1 MLDGAPPTEMALQI
15 RNEKHLKHVGVA
27 MRRPRARASC
37 IKGQADEDTKQWE
50 LLLFSIADSSELADL
65 ESLLVQLAPSTC
77 YVSADLEHLQGVGDG
92 KKLHALL
99 QTHGVASVYVKK
111 NVFLDVRGVETHVSR
126 LVGAETMAVLPDVLS
141 CKLAAGSLACLLDA
155 LGAVTDTD
163 AFGCYTLQKGS
174 LESAMQ
180 LDSAALRSLNLLPE
194 PSATATGGGTFG
206 GSVLEILNRGKTLMG
221 RRLLERWIRQPLLDV
236 EQIETRQRVVQLFV
250 NDSSLRMELLDEG
263 MKALP
268 DLGRLA
274 TCLETKKH
282 AKITDLVSVY
292 DAAVGAMP
300 RVLQCLKSANV
311 GRSGD
316 DTIANLVK
324 PMFVAPLD
332 KVLADLRGYT
342 ELVEEVV
349 DLDSRPTL
357 VVNAKHDENLQAL
370 REEWDGILADIEEEH
385 QNALDNIGGEI
396 KCEKDK
402 VRGFAFRVINKKEE
416 ARLSKLPHVH
426 ICQVLVSG
434 VLFTTTKLKALADD
448 YRRVRGEYEERQS
461 HLLSAAVDVAS
472 TYVPVLEAA
481 TAILAELD
489 VLLGFAHA
497 ACHAGSGYCRPMLD
511 ANGDCIVL
519 TSARHPCVE
528 LQDGVDFIPND
539 YAFDR
544 EQSRFQLVTG
554 PNMGGKS
561 TYIRQLGTIAV
572 MAQIG
577 SFVPAEVA
585 RLPVFDKLL
594 VRVGAGDL
602 QQRGVS
608 TFMLEM
614 LEASAILHKATERSL
629 VIIDEL
635 GRGTSTYDGFGLA
648 WAISEYLLTKA
659 RSLCLF
665 ATHFH
670 ELTALEREHPRGF
683 QNKHVTAVASDR
695 DITMVYQVRDGP
707 CMESFG
713 VHVAS
718 MAGFPPSVIQCAR
731 RKSQELEGFER
742 ALGTS
747 QDSCG
752 GEKCAK
758 RSAEETSLLDETRQ
772 APSSKRIALDKRLV
786 AAFAALPLD
795 KLTRTEALS
804 AVRELVVNEGS
815 GS

>member
-1 MLDGAPPTEMALQI
+1 MADRDDDEAQEVLEQAQAEVALQI
-15 RNEKHLKHVGVA
+15 RNEKHLKQVGVA
-27 MRRPRARASC
+27 VRRPRARASC
-37 IKGQADEDTKQWE
+37 VKGQANEDTKQWE
-50 LLLFSIADSSELADL
+50 LVLFAFSDSSELANL

-77 YVSADLEHLQGVGDG
+77 YLPADLEQTQTVGDS
-92 KKLHALL
+92 KKVHALL
-99 QTHGVASVYVKK
+99 QTHGVANVYMKK
-111 NVFLDVRGVETHVSR
+111 QVFSDLSGLETNVGR
-126 LVGAETMAVLPDVLS
+126 LLGASTMAEYKDVLTAP
-141 CKLAAGSLACLLDA
+141 LAAGSLACLVDA
-155 LGAVTDTD
+155 LGLMADADT
-163 AFGCYTLQKGS
+163 FGCYTLVEGNLS
-174 LESAMQ
+174 SAMQ
-180 LDSAALRSLNLLPE
+180 LDSAAVWSLNLLPE
-194 PSATATGGGTFG
+194 PNSTSSGGATRFG
-206 GSVLEILNRGKTLMG
+206 GSVLEILNRGKTPMG

-236 EQIETRQRVVQLFV
+236 EQIETRQSIVQLFV
-250 NDSSLRMELLDEG
+250 NDTSLRIELLDEC

-274 TCLETKKH
+274 ISIERKKH

-292 DAAVGAMP
+292 DAAVGVMP
-300 RVLQCLKSANV
+300 RVLRLMKETDA
-311 GRSGD
+311 GGD
-316 DTIANLVK
+316 EAVAKLVAAK
-324 PMFVAPLD
+324 FTAPLE
-332 KVLADLRGYT
+332 KVVSDLEGYT
-342 ELVEEVV
+342 ELVKEVV

-357 VVNAKHDENLQAL
+357 VVNAKHDTELQSL
-370 REEWDGILADIEEEH
+370 REEWDSILADIEEEH
-385 QNALDNIGGEI
+385 RNALNTIGGDI

-402 VRGFAFRVINKKEE
+402 VRGFAFRVVNKKEE
-416 ARLSKLPHVH
+416 AKLSKLPYVH

-434 VLFTTTKLKALADD
+434 VQFTTTKLKTLATD
-448 YRRVRGEYEERQS
+448 YRRVRAEYEQRQA
-461 HLLSAAVDVAS
+461 HLLNAALDVAS

-481 TAILAELD
+481 TATLAELD

-497 ACHAGSGYCRPMLD
+497 ACHAGSGYCSPTLEED
-511 ANGDCIVL
+511 GNCIVL
-519 TSARHPCVE
+519 TGARHPCVE

-539 YAFDR
+539 FNFER
-544 EQSRFQLVTG
+544 EKSRFQLVTG

-659 RSLCLF
+659 RSMCLF

-670 ELTALEREHPRGF
+670 ELTSLQQEHPQGF
-683 QNKHVTAVASDR
+683 VNKHVTAVASDR
-695 DITMVYQVRDGP
+695 AITMVYQVRDGP

-718 MAGFPPSVIQCAR
+718 MAGFPESVLECAR

-742 ALGTS
+742 AVGS
-747 QDSCG
+747 QQSP
-752 GEKCAK
+752 AK
-758 RSAEETSLLDETRQ
+758 RPAGALNGQ
-772 APSSKRIALDKRLV
+772 PPSKRPRANFLP
-786 AAFAALPLD
+786 AFAALPLD
-795 KLTRTEALS
+795 KMAPAEALA
-804 AVRELVVNEGS
+804 AVRSLLVKDT
-815 GS
+815 